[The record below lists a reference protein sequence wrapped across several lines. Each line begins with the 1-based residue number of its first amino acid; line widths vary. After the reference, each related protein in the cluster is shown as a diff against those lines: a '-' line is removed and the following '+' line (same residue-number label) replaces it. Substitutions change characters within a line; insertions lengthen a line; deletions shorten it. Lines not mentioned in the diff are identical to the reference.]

1 VRANAAR
8 CPFCDATIVFEPA
21 EAAPRGPISR
31 AATMAFGAAVAT
43 AGLLACTGGKPAADP
58 SDPKAESSTSASAA
72 ATPTAAPTP
81 TPTQTATAAPTPTLN
96 PNPYPTAVP
105 PYGAPAADGLLA

>member
-1 VRANAAR
+1 MRANAAR
-8 CPFCDATIVFEPA
+8 CPFCDATVSETTP

-58 SDPKAESSTSASAA
+58 TDPKTESSTSASAA
-72 ATPTAAPTP
+72 TTPTAAP
-81 TPTQTATAAPTPTLN
+81 TPTQTATAAPTPTPH
-96 PNPYPTAVP
+96 PNPYPTAAP
-105 PYGAPAADGLLA
+105 PYGAPAADGYLA